1 MTKRTKIKKFLISA
15 LSCILL
21 VCALCMVSS
30 DASARNPG
38 CSWSKRCY
46 PGCKYTKVESCT
58 LCPLFVL
65 VFNTVSKVGSLSAK
79 NFSDGIIQVVV
90 VFFGVWLAMEVI
102 KFVASMKTK
111 DLKDFAQTLITKGF
125 TIILVVT
132 ILKTGVGNFY
142 NIFIQPVYNTAQ
154 SMARIMFEESNNI
167 GTHKDDKKAKKDKSI
182 TGIKEIKNGLPSSI
196 GVSIVTTMTMME
208 NRIRMIKALGSS
220 LVCSSFQDAWIGII
234 PKFKYLIYGGS
245 IWLLTM
251 AMIVVI
257 PFLMIDAVF
266 ELGVATLLMPFA
278 VGAYAF
284 NYTRKYCKK
293 VWDTF
298 LNSAMSF
305 LFTSIV
311 VLILLGAL
319 QTATQENIGSMNGF
333 DQMFVMGGSGDNIY
347 SSFKE
352 AVDWRSP
359 MFLNLVFIFLLA
371 WAVLNMG
378 KDFANEIASSLSPE
392 GIGAKLGGQI
402 GSMAQGAALKA
413 TAPLRSAAGVGV
425 QAVNRL
431 AGRGIAKAR
440 TFIMKSRMENN
451 KDKQVTNADGSKSVT
466 IRGKTYTM
474 DKDGNITRDKRKEKK
489 RGDRK
494 RVVTEKEIRTDGV
507 IIKRKIITIME
518 KKDDKWVEV
527 RQRTVDKMRITRNID
542 IINRDGTI
550 NINGMDK
557 LLAGTSGEVKDALMK
572 NMNRVIIEARLS
584 KAAFDPENEV
594 QPGSEKTYMDNE
606 TGEMIT
612 EYKTQKGDLVVSRTK
627 INREKGIAETRLTR
641 IDAEG
646 RVMVFESDG
655 LRNKMTTMLL
665 KKDADVENIS
675 LDQIRNI
682 EDLCQTDQSG
692 NVLKNVAFA
701 YTEHSK
707 KRIAAGVDERN
718 IKDGMFEK
726 DIVRN
731 ERGDITGGAFRQ
743 YMDGARTDTSFAGK
757 SDGGSNY
764 GKNKKERWRDKRTAV
779 RSEFRENRRRT
790 KDEFINAKEKNEY
803 EALVKALD
811 DAKKVKSYQ
820 GFSAEYREKKIS
832 EAEEMLD
839 NYLFKKYYLSKL
851 SQHSGAEQKPTI
863 SRDAEYEQWKKEYPS
878 KFKYTGIKAQKG
890 EGVVEYLGR
899 RGRERKQLWKDKAEL
914 REKRRADLQ
923 QIKTE
928 QKQFRE
934 EMSALRKNRRE
945 EKEKLRGEF
954 NRTKARGENEGWL
967 EHKKRRFGEWLNLR
981 KGISNTKE
989 EFRDKKHEAKGK
1001 FLDIDTD
1008 DVRKNKRKLNGGWFG
1023 GNDYSLREA
1032 NMNFY
1037 FTGSKSPR
1045 SLKKAIRGIFGWH

>member
-79 NFSDGIIQVVV
+79 NFSDGIIQIVV

-111 DLKDFAQTLITKGF
+111 DLKDFVQTLITKGF

-167 GTHKDDKKAKKDKSI
+167 GTHEDDKKAKKDKSI
-182 TGIKEIKNGLPSSI
+182 TGIKEIENGLPSSI

-208 NRIRMIKALGSS
+208 NRVRMIKALGSS
-220 LVCSSFQDAWIGII
+220 LVCSSFQDAWIPII

-245 IWLLTM
+245 IWILTM

-440 TFIMKSRMENN
+440 TGIMKRRMENN

-527 RQRTVDKMRITRNID
+527 RQRTVDRMRITRNID

-627 INREKGIAETRLTR
+627 INREKGIAETRVTR

-646 RVMVFESDG
+646 KVMVFESDG

-692 NVLKNVAFA
+692 DVLKNVAFA

-726 DIVRN
+726 DI
-731 ERGDITGGAFRQ
+731 TSGAFKK
-743 YMDGARTDTSFAGK
+743 YMDNARTDTSFAGK
-757 SDGGSNY
+757 SDGSSNY
-764 GKNKKERWRDKRTAV
+764 GKTE
-779 RSEFRENRRRT
+779 
-790 KDEFINAKEKNEY
+790 KDER
-803 EALVKALD
+803 V
-811 DAKKVKSYQ
+811 
-820 GFSAEYREKKIS
+820 R
-832 EAEEMLD
+832 
-839 NYLFKKYYLSKL
+839 
-851 SQHSGAEQKPTI
+851 
-863 SRDAEYEQWKKEYPS
+863 R
-878 KFKYTGIKAQKG
+878 QKG

-899 RGRERKQLWKDKAEL
+899 RGRERQQLWKEKKSL
-914 REKRRADLQ
+914 RQERRARRATMRED
-923 QIKTE
+923 
-928 QKQFRE
+928 FRKNKE
-934 EMSALRKNRRE
+934 NLKNLHNEKINEIDQDLRKNMQEIENYEEAKIKYRKDRWKEWNNNRKARKELRQERRKQRRE
-945 EKEKLRGEF
+945 IRQDFLDRRQKSKENFLG
-954 NRTKARGENEGWL
+954 
-967 EHKKRRFGEWLNLR
+967 
-981 KGISNTKE
+981 
-989 EFRDKKHEAKGK
+989 RDK
-1001 FLDIDTD
+1001 
-1008 DVRKNKRKLNGGWFG
+1008 VRRNKRKLNGGWFG

-1037 FTGSKSPR
+1037 FAGSKSPR

>member
-79 NFSDGIIQVVV
+79 NFSDGIIQIVV

-111 DLKDFAQTLITKGF
+111 DLKDFVQTLITKGF

-167 GTHKDDKKAKKDKSI
+167 GTHEDDKKAKKDKSI
-182 TGIKEIKNGLPSSI
+182 TGIKEIENGLPSSI

-208 NRIRMIKALGSS
+208 NRVRMIKALGSS
-220 LVCSSFQDAWIGII
+220 LVCSSFQDAWIPII

-245 IWLLTM
+245 IWLLTV
-251 AMIVVI
+251 AMIIVI

-440 TFIMKSRMENN
+440 TGIMKRRMENN

-527 RQRTVDKMRITRNID
+527 RQRTVDRMRITRNID

-627 INREKGIAETRLTR
+627 INREKGIAETRVTR

-646 RVMVFESDG
+646 KVMVFESDG

-718 IKDGMFEK
+718 IDDGMFEK
-726 DIVRN
+726 DI
-731 ERGDITGGAFRQ
+731 TSGAFKK
-743 YMDGARTDTSFAGK
+743 YMDNARTDTSFAGK
-757 SDGGSNY
+757 SDGSSNY
-764 GKNKKERWRDKRTAV
+764 GKTE
-779 RSEFRENRRRT
+779 
-790 KDEFINAKEKNEY
+790 KDER
-803 EALVKALD
+803 V
-811 DAKKVKSYQ
+811 
-820 GFSAEYREKKIS
+820 R
-832 EAEEMLD
+832 
-839 NYLFKKYYLSKL
+839 
-851 SQHSGAEQKPTI
+851 
-863 SRDAEYEQWKKEYPS
+863 R
-878 KFKYTGIKAQKG
+878 QKG

-899 RGRERKQLWKDKAEL
+899 RGRERQQLWKEKKSL
-914 REKRRADLQ
+914 RQERRARRATMRED
-923 QIKTE
+923 
-928 QKQFRE
+928 FRKNKE
-934 EMSALRKNRRE
+934 NLKNLHNEKINEIDQDLRKNMQEIENYEEAKIKYRKDRWKEWNNNRKARKELRQERRE
-945 EKEKLRGEF
+945 QRREIRQDFLDRRQKSKENFLG
-954 NRTKARGENEGWL
+954 
-967 EHKKRRFGEWLNLR
+967 
-981 KGISNTKE
+981 
-989 EFRDKKHEAKGK
+989 RDK
-1001 FLDIDTD
+1001 
-1008 DVRKNKRKLNGGWFG
+1008 VRRNKRKLNGGWFG

-1037 FTGSKSPR
+1037 FAGSKSPR
-1045 SLKKAIRGIFGWH
+1045 SLKRAIRGIFGWQ

>member
-79 NFSDGIIQVVV
+79 NFSDGIIQVIV

-111 DLKDFAQTLITKGF
+111 DLKDFVQTLITKGF

-182 TGIKEIKNGLPSSI
+182 TGIKEIENGLPSSI

-208 NRIRMIKALGSS
+208 NRVRMTKALGSS
-220 LVCSSFQDAWIGII
+220 LVCSSFQDAWIPII

-251 AMIVVI
+251 AMIIVI

-440 TFIMKSRMENN
+440 TGIMKRRMENN
-451 KDKQVTNADGSKSVT
+451 KDKQVTNADGSTSVT
-466 IRGKTYTM
+466 IRGKNYTM
-474 DKDGNITRDKRKEKK
+474 DKDGNITRLKAGKINQMAGGNKRE
-489 RGDRK
+489 
-494 RVVTEKEIRTDGV
+494 RVTHQEIRTDGV
-507 IIKRKIITIME
+507 IVKQKIITVEE
-518 KKDDKWVEV
+518 KDKNGNWVK
-527 RQRTVDKMRITRNID
+527 VDSKIEDSRMRVTRNID

-550 NINGMDK
+550 NIKGMDK
-557 LLAGTSGEVKDALMK
+557 LLAGTSGDVKQAIQE
-572 NMNRVIIEARLS
+572 NINRSIQQSRFS
-584 KAAFDPENEV
+584 KAAFDPDNEAV
-594 QPGSEKTYMDNE
+594 NGSKKTYMDNE

-612 EYKTQKGDLVVSRTK
+612 EYKTKKGELVVSRTK

-641 IDAEG
+641 IDAKG
-646 RVMVFESDG
+646 RAMVFESDG

-726 DIVRN
+726 DI
-731 ERGDITGGAFRQ
+731 TSGAFKK
-743 YMDGARTDTSFAGK
+743 YMDNARTDTSFAGK

-803 EALVKALD
+803 EALVKAVD
-811 DAKKVKSYQ
+811 DAKKVKSNQ
-820 GFSAEYREKKIS
+820 GFSAEYRENKIS

-934 EMSALRKNRRE
+934 ERSALRKNRRE
-945 EKEKLRGEF
+945 EREKLRGEF
-954 NRTKARGENEGWL
+954 NKTKARGENEGWL
-967 EHKKRRFGEWLNLR
+967 EHKKRRFGEWRNLR
-981 KGISNTKE
+981 KGISNIKE
-989 EFRDKKHEAKGK
+989 EFLDKKHEAKGK

-1008 DVRKNKRKLNGGWFG
+1008 KVRRNKRKLNGGWFG

-1037 FTGSKSPR
+1037 FAGSKSPR
-1045 SLKKAIRGIFGWH
+1045 SLKRAIRGIFGWQ

>member
-90 VFFGVWLAMEVI
+90 VFFGIWLAMEVI

-111 DLKDFAQTLITKGF
+111 DLKDFVQTLITKGF

-167 GTHKDDKKAKKDKSI
+167 GTHEDDKKAKKDKSI
-182 TGIKEIKNGLPSSI
+182 TGIKEIENGLPSSI
-196 GVSIVTTMTMME
+196 GASIVTTMTMME
-208 NRIRMIKALGSS
+208 NRVRMIKALGSS
-220 LVCSSFQDAWIGII
+220 LVCSSFQDAWIPII

-245 IWLLTM
+245 IWLLTV
-251 AMIVVI
+251 AMIIVI

-371 WAVLNMG
+371 WAVMNMG
-378 KDFANEIASSLSPE
+378 KEFANEIASSLSPE

-440 TFIMKSRMENN
+440 TGIMKRRMENN

-474 DKDGNITRDKRKEKK
+474 DKDGNITRDKNKEKVRK
-489 RGDRK
+489 GILGRNPRK

-527 RQRTVDKMRITRNID
+527 RQRTDDRMRITRNID

-584 KAAFDPENEV
+584 KAAFDPESEV

-707 KRIAAGVDERN
+707 KRIASGVDEKN

-731 ERGDITGGAFRQ
+731 ERGEIIRGAFKQ
-743 YMDGARTDTSFAGK
+743 YMDNARTDTSFAGE
-757 SDGGSNY
+757 SDGSSNY
-764 GKNKKERWRDKRTAV
+764 GKTE
-779 RSEFRENRRRT
+779 
-790 KDEFINAKEKNEY
+790 KDER
-803 EALVKALD
+803 V
-811 DAKKVKSYQ
+811 
-820 GFSAEYREKKIS
+820 R
-832 EAEEMLD
+832 
-839 NYLFKKYYLSKL
+839 
-851 SQHSGAEQKPTI
+851 
-863 SRDAEYEQWKKEYPS
+863 R
-878 KFKYTGIKAQKG
+878 QKG
-890 EGVVEYLGR
+890 EGVVEYR
-899 RGRERKQLWKDKAEL
+899 RRRFRERQQLWEEKKSL
-914 REKRRADLQ
+914 RQERRARRATMRED
-923 QIKTE
+923 
-928 QKQFRE
+928 FRKNKE
-934 EMSALRKNRRE
+934 NLKNLHNEKINEIDQELRKNMQEIENYEEAKTKYREGRWKEWNNNRKARKELRQERRKQRRE
-945 EKEKLRGEF
+945 IRQDFLDRRQKSKENFLG
-954 NRTKARGENEGWL
+954 
-967 EHKKRRFGEWLNLR
+967 
-981 KGISNTKE
+981 
-989 EFRDKKHEAKGK
+989 RDK
-1001 FLDIDTD
+1001 
-1008 DVRKNKRKLNGGWFG
+1008 VRRNKRKLNGGWFG

-1037 FTGSKSPR
+1037 FAGSKSPR